1 MMTASDPIAEYKA
14 RAISGAPFGPGS
26 HTEKEGQTMT
36 GAQAVIAS
44 LEAEGLDVMFGY
56 PGGQAIMI

>member
-26 HTEKEGQTMT
+26 HTEKEGQTIT
-36 GAQAVIAS
+36 FAQAVLAR
-44 LEAEGLDVMFGY
+44 L
-56 PGGQAIMI
+56 QA